1 MKTGTVSILGCGW
14 LGLPLGKHLR
24 NRRFSV
30 KGSVTTPEK
39 FGLLRTSGVVPYRI
53 VLNDSDIEVDD
64 PAFFETDVLIIS
76 IPPRRIDGI
85 ERIFPAQIAQ
95 LIPIILTSGIQKV
108 IFISSTSVYP
118 ENLQTV
124 SENGVLFPD
133 KASGKALV
141 LVENLFRNL
150 TDFQTTIIRFGG
162 LIGADRNPARFL
174 LKSDRPVANVPVNL
188 IHQDDCIGII
198 RTIIEQDIWGETLN
212 ACCPEHPLKKDF
224 YGKAALISGLP
235 APRISDQ
242 MEAYKIIDSSKL
254 QRLLKYKFKYKSP
267 MDYLDSLDQSKKEK
281 LKSKL

>member
-1 MKTGTVSILGCGW
+1 MKAGTVSILGCGW

-39 FGLLRTSGVVPYRI
+39 FGLLRTSGVAPYRI
-53 VLNDSDIEVDD
+53 VLNDSEVEIDD

-118 ENLQTV
+118 ENLQTA
-124 SENGVLFPD
+124 SENDALSPD
-133 KASGKALV
+133 KASGKALIAA
-141 LVENLFRNL
+141 ENLLKNL

-198 RTIIEQDIWGETLN
+198 SAILEQDLWGETLN
-212 ACCPEHPLKKDF
+212 ACCPEHPLKRDF
-224 YGKAALISGLP
+224 YGKAAQISGLP
-235 APRISDQ
+235 APIISDQ

-254 QRLLKYKFKYKSP
+254 QRLLKYKFKYPSP
-267 MDYLDSLDQSKKEK
+267 MDYLDSLTTTSKK
-281 LKSKL
+281 